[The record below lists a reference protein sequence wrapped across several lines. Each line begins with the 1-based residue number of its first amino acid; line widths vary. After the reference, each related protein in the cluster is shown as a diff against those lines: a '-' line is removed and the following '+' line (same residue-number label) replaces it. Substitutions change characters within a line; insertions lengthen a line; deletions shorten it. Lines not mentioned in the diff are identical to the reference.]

1 MANQSDTAGN
11 AVPSTLGS
19 SAPLGT
25 TVSARASAINL
36 ARPSLAARL
45 GDKGAAGYGV
55 VVLSIHAE
63 GSAPDE
69 ARLFFTRHQGVR
81 GQQQM
86 MKARTGKE
94 FSVELPAGEYTLQI
108 QARGFETYRTLV
120 EVDAQ
125 RTAKVAATLMP
136 RRTQPPTF
144 EERLAK
150 YGISAKE
157 VEIGDL
163 DVAPRTTHELN
174 HAKGCCDGRG
184 FRMLYADSISQMK
197 RWIGSN
203 DAKFGH
209 DRPVFGALPPADL
222 IPRLDGETDHRKL
235 SAEQLQAITA
245 IAREY
250 VQGNSKAVQRY
261 ESLLDRAI
269 KLTTRDF
276 AKLFP
281 LYFYRIVTIGAGA
294 TLVVGNGSAIFSCD
308 ELRIHR
314 TGKLKPVNSVTI
326 EIGTWKEFG

>member
-1 MANQSDTAGN
+1 MATKSDTAGD
-11 AVPSTLGS
+11 AVPST
-19 SAPLGT
+19 SAISVTLGT
-25 TVSARASAINL
+25 AASARASAISF
-36 ARPSLAARL
+36 ARPSAATRL
-45 GDKGAAGYGV
+45 GNKEATGYGA
-55 VVLSIHAE
+55 LTLYIKAE
-63 GSAPDE
+63 GTPPDE
-69 ARLFFTRHQGVR
+69 VRLFFTRHQSVR

-86 MKARTGKE
+86 MQARTAKE
-94 FSVELPAGEYTLQI
+94 FNVELPAGEYTLQV

-120 EVDAQ
+120 DVEAQ
-125 RTAKVAATLMP
+125 RNAKVVATLVP
-136 RRTQPPTF
+136 RRTKPPSF

-150 YGISAKE
+150 YGINAKE
-157 VEIGDL
+157 TELADL

-197 RWIGSN
+197 KWIGSH
-203 DAKFGH
+203 DGKFGH
-209 DRPVFGALPPADL
+209 DRPVFGALPSPEL
-222 IPRLDGETDHRKL
+222 IPELDGEMDHRKL
-235 SAEQLQAITA
+235 SAEQHQAITA

-261 ESLLDRAI
+261 EPLLDRAI
-269 KLTTRDF
+269 KATTRDF
-276 AKLFP
+276 AKMFP